1 MSLSGFGKGCV
12 IHMYNIAVIGDRQS
26 VIGFKALGL
35 DVHPVEREDHAIE
48 VFKNLARDEQTAIIY
63 LTERLHAALAT
74 EIEKYKESMKPAVIL
89 IPDKNGSLGL
99 GQTALQKAVEQ
110 AVGGAD
116 IL

>member
-1 MSLSGFGKGCV
+1 
-12 IHMYNIAVIGDRQS
+12 MYKIAVIGDRQS

-35 DVHPVEREDHAIE
+35 DVHPVEQDDLALE

-63 LTERLHAALAT
+63 LTERFHSALAS
-74 EIEKYKESMKPAVIL
+74 EIEKHEARIRPAVIL
-89 IPDKNGSLGL
+89 IPDQNGALGL
-99 GQTALQKAVEQ
+99 GRAALQQAVEQ

>member
-1 MSLSGFGKGCV
+1 M
-12 IHMYNIAVIGDRQS
+12 IPMYKISVIGDRQS

-35 DVHPVEREDHAIE
+35 DVHPVERDDHALE

-63 LTERLHAALAT
+63 LTERLHGALAA
-74 EIEKYKESMKPAVIL
+74 EIEKHRERMTPAVIL
-89 IPDKNGSLGL
+89 IPDQNGTLGL
-99 GQTALQKAVEQ
+99 GRAALQQAVEQ